1 MRSAVALEDF
11 GEGGAG
17 AEDVGLH
24 LGEGDADL
32 PGVAT
37 ALRAAGF
44 SGPVIME
51 YENSPD
57 GPVADMRKGLELWNR
72 LI

>member
-1 MRSAVALEDF
+1 MLRQLAREVT
-11 GEGGAG
+11 GGD
-17 AEDVGLH
+17 ETV

-32 PGVAT
+32 RSVAE
-37 ALRAAGF
+37 ALRAIDF

-51 YENSPD
+51 YENSPEA
-57 GPVADMRKGLELWNR
+57 PVADMRKGLELWNK